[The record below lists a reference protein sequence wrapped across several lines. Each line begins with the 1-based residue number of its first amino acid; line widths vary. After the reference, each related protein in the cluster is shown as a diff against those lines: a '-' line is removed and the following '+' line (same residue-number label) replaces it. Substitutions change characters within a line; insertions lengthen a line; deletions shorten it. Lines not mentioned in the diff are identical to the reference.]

1 MNVLK
6 TYYDLKNQVEFL
18 SADEERNWNSYQ
30 NFVKEQIINKNKIKI
45 KTLDYINQ
53 LGYLK
58 REIEKKILE
67 EYKKI
72 ENLDKPIGIF

>member
-67 EYKKI
+67 
-72 ENLDKPIGIF
+72 